1 MYTIKQ
7 AAQRSGVPVSLLRAW
22 ERRYGV
28 VAPVRSTGGYRLYD
42 DQSIARLRAMKLLVD
57 GGWAAAQA
65 AATVLAEPERI
76 QDMIAIEPGRAEAI
90 DDGRGSPPGDDDA
103 LVQAARG
110 YDSMAIEGVLDA
122 LFSRGSYESV
132 IDDLVLSAVAALGS
146 AWEDGRLDVAGEHL
160 ASAAVQRR
168 LASLFDLA
176 GAPRAGPV
184 TVVGLPSGARHEI
197 GTLAF
202 AVALRRRG
210 SNVLYLGQDV
220 PTSSWVHVTGGRVA
234 GAVIGVPRLEDVAAA
249 REVVDALHRERPGLR
264 VALGGPGAGE
274 AAQPGNRVIGPR
286 ITDAAAAV
294 VEFLSPAE
302 TVPHR

>member
-28 VAPVRSTGGYRLYD
+28 VAPARSSGGYRLYD
-42 DQSIARLRAMKLLVD
+42 EESIARLRAMKVLVD
-57 GGWAAAQA
+57 GGWAASQA
-65 AATVLAEPERI
+65 AATVLAEPDRVR
-76 QDMIAIEPGRAEAI
+76 DMIGTEETRGSAGEA
-90 DDGRGSPPGDDDA
+90 GRGSPLADDDV
-103 LVQAARG
+103 LVRAARD
-110 YDSMAIEGVLDA
+110 YDSVAIEGVLDT
-122 LFSRGSYESV
+122 LLGRGSYESV
-132 IDDLVLSAVAALGS
+132 IDDLVLPAVAALGT

-160 ASAAVQRR
+160 ASAAVLRR

-184 TVVGLPSGARHEI
+184 VVVGLPSGARHEI

-202 AVALRRRG
+202 AVALRRHGTR
-210 SNVLYLGQDV
+210 VLYLGQDV

-234 GAVIGVPRLEDVAAA
+234 GVVIGVPRMEDVAAA
-249 REVVDALHRERPGLR
+249 REVVAALHRERPGLR

-274 AAQPGNRVIGPR
+274 AAQPGNRAIGPR
-286 ITDAAAAV
+286 ISDAAASAA
-294 VEFLSPAE
+294 EFLG
-302 TVPHR
+302 TN